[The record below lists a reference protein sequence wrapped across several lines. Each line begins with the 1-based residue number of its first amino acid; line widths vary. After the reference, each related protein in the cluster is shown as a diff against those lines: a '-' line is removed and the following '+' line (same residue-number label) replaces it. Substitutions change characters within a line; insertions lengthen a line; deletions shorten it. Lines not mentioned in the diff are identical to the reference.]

1 MENLAQPKRKQ
12 DKLSATPVGNLLNRH
27 GISLPRLM
35 DLLHKSDFK
44 TSQPMLSRFVNQK
57 LSSDYMSR
65 FSKAVA
71 QVLPP
76 FLIACGLPK
85 SQVDAE
91 MQEVFN
97 EGEYK
102 PMISKRIALTDAEC
116 EFYGFYATIDG
127 KRTLLDP
134 FKNDPA
140 SREEVYFP
148 AAYREIYDRVIDAI
162 KYRHFVAVLG
172 PIGSGKTTLRRLVE
186 DALDTDDNLQVVWP
200 EFFDQSKVS
209 AYEIARSILRHF
221 DAKVPGRATALGKA
235 VTDKLRALTNN
246 GKRVAIAFDEAH
258 KMERNTLRSL
268 KNFHEMSSGGFQ
280 KYLGIFLFGWP
291 SFESMLTEPAFQ
303 EIYERINVMHMPEF
317 AGPIAK
323 GYIQHRFRILG
334 LDVNTYFDGEALDY
348 ICQNADT
355 PLQLGNI
362 ANNALRITKD
372 KFEETRVIGTA
383 IKQEMF
389 LDNGRREP
397 AFNKR

>member
-1 MENLAQPKRKQ
+1 
-12 DKLSATPVGNLLNRH
+12 
-27 GISLPRLM
+27 
-35 DLLHKSDFK
+35 
-44 TSQPMLSRFVNQK
+44 
-57 LSSDYMSR
+57 
-65 FSKAVA
+65 
-71 QVLPP
+71 
-76 FLIACGLPK
+76 
-85 SQVDAE
+85 
-91 MQEVFN
+91 
-97 EGEYK
+97 
-102 PMISKRIALTDAEC
+102 
-116 EFYGFYATIDG
+116 
-127 KRTLLDP
+127 
-134 FKNDPA
+134 
-140 SREEVYFP
+140 
-148 AAYREIYDRVIDAI
+148 
-162 KYRHFVAVLG
+162 
-172 PIGSGKTTLRRLVE
+172 
-186 DALDTDDNLQVVWP
+186 
-200 EFFDQSKVS
+200 
-209 AYEIARSILRHF
+209 
-221 DAKVPGRATALGKA
+221 
-235 VTDKLRALTNN
+235 
-246 GKRVAIAFDEAH
+246 
-258 KMERNTLRSL
+258 MERNTLRSL